1 MSLVGDFVSGYYLC
15 VTVDDKAGVL
25 SRLSTVLS
33 DNGVSIKAA
42 TQSPSD
48 GDAATVMFLTHR
60 AREHA
65 VMQSLEAIGKLASVR
80 SVDSVIRVL

>member
-1 MSLVGDFVSGYYLC
+1 
-15 VTVDDKAGVL
+15 
-25 SRLSTVLS
+25 
-33 DNGVSIKAA
+33 
-42 TQSPSD
+42 
-48 GDAATVMFLTHR
+48 MFLTHR